1 MDNNTIK
8 YKFLNYKT
16 HRAYAQDLAD
26 GKISDESLVFV
37 QDARCI
43 WARGVKYDCN
53 TRVQIEG
60 NTISVLDSDS
70 NVVLSANFA
79 TKDEFD
85 SAVDAITQN
94 ITQLSLGVSACN
106 TSITEEYNRAS
117 AEESRI
123 EDKLDDEIGDRINAI
138 NNEVEERNLVIQA
151 EAAQR
156 SQADDSLQ
164 RSINTES
171 FRAQNVEQQLDRK
184 IDDGVLAA
192 KSKYITSA
200 EYINTSTGDNKQ
212 AIIRFKNDNGDVVS
226 TIDATDF
233 IVDGMI
239 DSVSIVDDHGDKGL
253 KLVFNTDSGREEVV
267 LDIGDLFELDN
278 YYTNDQIDTKE
289 SSLQS
294 AIDGEIQARETADS
308 VLGNRITD
316 EAAARQSA
324 DVALNAAISALQNN
338 KQNNLTAGEGIDIT
352 DNVISVDDYIGES
365 DINGKLNTLQQML
378 GQIYVLKRDV
388 STPTHQWSEAPI
400 YSFGDLPSPSSQ
412 ETPNRSDILVLNQN
426 AFNTLEQN
434 NELRNDV
441 CYLITD

>member
-85 SAVDAITQN
+85 SAV
-94 ITQLSLGVSACN
+94 S
-106 TSITEEYNRAS
+106 
-117 AEESRI
+117 
-123 EDKLDDEIGDRINAI
+123 AI
-138 NNEVEERNLVIQA
+138 NDKF
-151 EAAQR
+151 
-156 SQADDSLQ
+156 S
-164 RSINTES
+164 T
-171 FRAQNVEQQLDRK
+171 
-184 IDDGVLAA
+184 A
-192 KSKYITSA
+192 KSKNITSA
-200 EYINTSTGDNKQ
+200 EYVNTSAGNDKQ
-212 AIIRFKNDNGDVVS
+212 AVIRFKNDNGDVVS
-226 TIDATDF
+226 TIDVTDF
-233 IVDGMI
+233 IIDGMI
-239 DSVSIVDDHGDKGL
+239 DSVSVVDDHGNKGL

-278 YYTNDQIDTKE
+278 YYTKNQIDTKE

-294 AIDGEIQARETADS
+294 AINDEIQARATADS
-308 VLGNRITD
+308 ALGDRITD

-324 DVALNAAISALQNN
+324 DAALNDAIAAL
-338 KQNNLTAGEGIDIT
+338 QNNLTAGEGIDIT
-352 DNVISVDDYIGES
+352 NNVISVDDYIGES

-388 STPTHQWSEAPI
+388 STPAHQWSEAPI

-434 NELRNDV
+434 DELRNDV